1 MTSFLSS
8 KFYKQIP
15 SFINKYQEWLLEQSL
30 PSHPP
35 YACIFMDHIKT
46 GFSKTQHIKPWF
58 WNGFVDDIFFTWTES
73 EESLEKFL
81 EDLNKFHSNLD
92 VVIKIKEGSIVTD
105 LYCKTTDGHQ
115 YLYYDS
121 CHADHI
127 KRSSY

>member
-1 MTSFLSS
+1 MAIGTIFAPQ
-8 KFYKQIP
+8 YP
-15 SFINKYQEWLLEQSL
+15 
-30 PSHPP
+30 
-35 YACIFMDHIKT
+35 CIFMDHIKT
-46 GFSKTQHIKPWF
+46 GFSKTQYIKPWF

-81 EDLNKFHSNLD
+81 EDLNKIHSNLD

-127 KRSSY
+127 KRSIIFSQTHRLKRLCSEKK